1 MSFTLPSRI
10 HHDDITDVCSLFKQE
25 LQQWAGNSNLTFR
38 SNFLCSLALQ
48 PLLSHFARLL
58 FLCGCLKNT
67 HTHCPCC
74 YRQPINPHRRAC
86 THTHFTP
93 VLMVRAA
100 FLTCGGPLQQTESS
114 GGAVMLMCRQPWVLL
129 EWHGHTCAYTTH
141 KHAINNS

>member
-114 GGAVMLMCRQPWVLL
+114 GGGSYVDVPAALGAAGVAR
-129 EWHGHTCAYTTH
+129 TH
-141 KHAINNS
+141 MRIHDTQACN